1 MHKFVCTT
9 ENEHKPYTAVENIEF
24 VVHQDATLDDMC
36 DAFTSY
42 LKAVGYP
49 IKEGFVLDIV
59 PEDGYSDKG
68 WDEFF
73 EEKNTVTE
81 DFIPRKKLWDA
92 TPEEWDNAARKTK
105 MS

>member
-1 MHKFVCTT
+1 
-9 ENEHKPYTAVENIEF
+9 
-24 VVHQDATLDDMC
+24 
-36 DAFTSY
+36 
-42 LKAVGYP
+42 
-49 IKEGFVLDIV
+49 V

-68 WDEFF
+68 WDDFF

-81 DFIPRKKLWDA
+81 DFSPRKKLWDA